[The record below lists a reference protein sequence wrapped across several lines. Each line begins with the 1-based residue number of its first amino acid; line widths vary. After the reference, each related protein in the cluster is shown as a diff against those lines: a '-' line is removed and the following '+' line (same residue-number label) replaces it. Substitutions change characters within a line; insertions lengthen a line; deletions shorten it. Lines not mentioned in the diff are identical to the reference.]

1 MIFCHQFVNKLYL
14 YHIYTKIYIALQKL
28 CISRKIGKYI
38 NIVLLSKYN
47 AQILFCISV
56 ILVILL
62 LVIPNVT
69 SKNTVVK
76 NKGCEAQI
84 EVVNSQILLYE
95 IENGKLP
102 TKISDLT
109 SGSDP
114 YLTEKQGVCPNGKKI
129 SIKNGQAYVR

>member
-1 MIFCHQFVNKLYL
+1 M
-14 YHIYTKIYIALQKL
+14 
-28 CISRKIGKYI
+28 
-38 NIVLLSKYN
+38 LSKYT

-56 ILVILL
+56 ILIILL

-102 TKISDLT
+102 KRISDLT
-109 SGSDP
+109 SGSQP

-129 SIKNGQAYVR
+129 AIKDGQAYVK